1 MSLYFI
7 GSPSEVLCC
16 VQVTPTAEEAGHC
29 DVVEVTEIGDTN
41 IVVFKQGKCRGL
53 MNSYYCFLLRKLN
66 VTIVTFLNV
75 KLLLDFKLFCW
86 LQSQKRV
93 PFLPSSF
100 VDPPKT

>member
-1 MSLYFI
+1 MSFYFI
-7 GSPSEVLCC
+7 CSPSEVLCC

-53 MNSYYCFLLRKLN
+53 MNSYYCFLLRNLN
-66 VTIVTFLNV
+66 VTIVTFLN
-75 KLLLDFKLFCW
+75 FKLFCW

-100 VDPPKT
+100 VVPRKT